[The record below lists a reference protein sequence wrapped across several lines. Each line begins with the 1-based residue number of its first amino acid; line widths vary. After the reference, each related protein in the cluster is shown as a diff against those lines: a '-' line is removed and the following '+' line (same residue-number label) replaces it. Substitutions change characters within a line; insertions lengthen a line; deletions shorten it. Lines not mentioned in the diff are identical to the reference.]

1 MVTWIVEHVPDKS
14 AEIIDLGCGNGH
26 LLLKLAKVG
35 YHRLVGI
42 DYAPAAVRLA
52 SALAKERGQS
62 ERVTFQTL
70 DLIALLDDQTANQTW
85 FGRFDVVLDKGTFDA
100 ISLHP
105 DQSVA
110 KAEGRDG
117 PADLYVQ
124 AAGRLLKPDGVLL
137 ITSCNWTRSELEIRF
152 SKCK

>member
-1 MVTWIVEHVPDKS
+1 MIHLITYIYDRFGKDSAKKMVTWIVEHVPDKS

-26 LLLKLAKVG
+26 LLLKLAKAG

-62 ERVTFQTL
+62 ERV
-70 DLIALLDDQTANQTW
+70 
-85 FGRFDVVLDKGTFDA
+85 DVVLDKGTFDA

-110 KAEGRDG
+110 KSEGRDG

-124 AAGRLLKPDGVLL
+124 AAARLLKPDGVLL